1 MIING
6 NDSLDLTG
14 LNKRDLRDI
23 EKNLAKERE
32 NFESMGWDER
42 TVDCMTNAVYHAL
55 VICKKKIKRSTRQ
68 RNTEKTQIRRNNLKG
83 VYL

>member
-55 VICKKKIKRSTRQ
+55 VICKKKNK
-68 RNTEKTQIRRNNLKG
+68 EKYTPKKYRKNADTQE
-83 VYL
+83 